1 MSVTQTTLLTP
12 PRHLFAAHCHV
23 MLTSSVTAPALRSPL
38 REEGESRQAEA
49 SAVLAVSARS
59 GARRRGP
66 APRGGQFQPPAKAK
80 DGRQEQD
87 MAGAWLRARPHAGW
101 PSWAAGRARGSPARR
116 QAARARRATSLPS
129 EGFLPGRPSRRR
141 RPAGRAVAARAGA
154 TPSSPAGCGAAPGAN
169 DARDAWSLARGS
181 VPRSSRRKTRAARF
195 RAACAPSGPRPR
207 SATGSAGWPR
217 SAIPSPCPLLASRR
231 NNTCARADVRSPLAH
246 RPTRRALRRR
256 RTRRTRT

>member
-1 MSVTQTTLLTP
+1 
-12 PRHLFAAHCHV
+12 

-38 REEGESRQAEA
+38 REEGESRAEA

-66 APRGGQFQPPAKAK
+66 APRGGQFQPPAKVK

-101 PSWAAGRARGSPARR
+101 PAWAAGRARGSPARR

-129 EGFLPGRPSRRR
+129 EGFLPRRPSRRR

-195 RAACAPSGPRPR
+195 PRRHSAVWPAPAFCNRLSRLAPQRNPVPLPAAGVPTQQHLRAR
-207 SATGSAGWPR
+207 
-217 SAIPSPCPLLASRR
+217 
-231 NNTCARADVRSPLAH
+231 
-246 RPTRRALRRR
+246 
-256 RTRRTRT
+256 